1 VKLSLKKRAIARKTL
16 AFVAGLLVGGSALCT
31 NALAGETLFSNFVF
45 AVGPAGENGALWAF
59 SRDGSYSGVTLLNF
73 NVASKNNVVTE
84 TTAQAPVETD
94 TLTAARYEI
103 FEDNFAERRRIPAI
117 YAGTKLGLVL
127 PMYAMDKD
135 ERYRQPAGFYTVLD
149 LKNVIENPIDIPAVA
164 NDLDTLKDDPMMYAT
179 SGFAYDSTAKRL
191 WVARGALGLMVH
203 DVSSNKGA
211 KDTTFVLKVEK
222 DGSAKLERLKNNT
235 ELDLKKNP
243 EVFDVQLHPE
253 SGDLWLATAQ
263 GIWKRTPNGNVS
275 RVLELSVL
283 DTMRVTGLW
292 MGGEPL
298 QIIAE
303 TSYKKDDNFIGGLW
317 RKYGEKTKDFS
328 RVNFLDTAGKKQK
341 KDIYDEADYTVSDVA
356 FIGKIA
362 YVLVRAVGGSISGYL
377 KLDSLGAKAWEKDDD
392 GKDQWLYGY
401 ETGATDR
408 KATIMSMCTFP
419 LSKNRTGLAI
429 ATYGNGIS
437 VSADSGAT
445 WSVVLNRAKLSNDLG
460 SIRMVPSVIVQP
472 GEESLVSYKLGK
484 DSKVTIEVFSY
495 DMRKVRTIV
504 KDAER
509 NADASRSTNPK
520 EDYWDGRDDHGKDCT
535 MGVYYIRVK
544 DNHGHVGWGK
554 AMTLGGNF
562 R

>member
-1 VKLSLKKRAIARKTL
+1 MKLSLNNRAMARKTL
-16 AFVAGLLVGGSALCT
+16 AFVAGLLMGGSALCT
-31 NALAGETLFSNFVF
+31 NAYAGETLFSNFVF
-45 AVGPAGENGALWAF
+45 AVAPAGENGALWAF

-211 KDTTFVLKVEK
+211 KDTTFVLNSKTGLLEK
-222 DGSAKLERLKNNT
+222 IKDKSS
-235 ELDLKKNP
+235 LDFNLYPKI
-243 EVFDVQLHPE
+243 FDVRIHPE
-253 SGDLWLATAQ
+253 TGSLWLATSN
-263 GIWKRTPNGNVS
+263 GIWSWSSSNFVKAS
-275 RVLELSVL
+275 DSLKDSC
-283 DTMRVTGLW
+283 VTGLW

-303 TSYKKDDNFIGGLW
+303 TNYKDSTGNLW
-317 RKYGEKTKDFS
+317 RRYGKASEFS
-328 RVNFLDTAGKKQK
+328 KVNFLDTAGKKQDK
-341 KDIYDEADYTVSDVA
+341 NIYDESDYTVSSVA
-356 FIGKIA
+356 FIGKTA
-362 YVLVRAVGGSISGYL
+362 YVLVSTIGGSISGYL
-377 KLDSLGAKAWEKDDD
+377 KLDSLGAKAWEKDED
-392 GKDQWLYGY
+392 GKLHWLYGY

-408 KATIMSMCTFP
+408 KADLMSMCAFP
-419 LSKNRTGLAI
+419 LSKNRMGLAI
-429 ATYGNGIS
+429 ATKGNGVS

-445 WSVVLNRAKLSNDLG
+445 WSIVLNRAKLSNDLG